1 MILNLLSSMY
11 SIDSCSHD
19 VRTANQLK
27 HVFPLLGYLLGDL
40 THNAFLTMSGGV
52 TASSRFIDKKE
63 ESDLQ
68 DILGPY
74 VDLL

>member
-1 MILNLLSSMY
+1 
-11 SIDSCSHD
+11 
-19 VRTANQLK
+19 
-27 HVFPLLGYLLGDL
+27 
-40 THNAFLTMSGGV
+40 MSGGV